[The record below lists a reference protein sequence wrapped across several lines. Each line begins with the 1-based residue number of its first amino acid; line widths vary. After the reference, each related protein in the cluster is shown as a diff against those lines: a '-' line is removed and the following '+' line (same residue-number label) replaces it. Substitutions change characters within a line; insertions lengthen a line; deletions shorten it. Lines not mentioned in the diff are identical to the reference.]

1 MVVVSDIHEFD
12 EPQRNPGGLEMKRH
26 GEHLRIV
33 HSPLHD
39 HVDLD
44 LEPCTFC
51 RLDALENLIRM
62 LSTPV
67 HASENIGIQR
77 IKTHCDSVQAGL
89 RETRCKGRQEQ
100 AVCGHGQVLD
110 FWKLFQTTEKFHHA
124 ATNKRLP
131 ACEADFP
138 DSAANECPDE
148 ALQFFKTDEL
158 VFLKKRMLL
167 IENLGRHAIGA
178 TEVALI
184 GERDTEVSQ
193 RTGQEVLENGL
204 LLGRECCG
212 IVVQTKCS
220 KG

>member
-12 EPQRNPGGLEMKRH
+12 EPQRNSSGLEMKCH
-26 GEHLRIV
+26 GQDLRIV

-44 LEPCTFC
+44 REPCAFR

-62 LSTPV
+62 LSASV
-67 HASENIGIQR
+67 HLSENISIQR
-77 IKTHCDSVQAGL
+77 IKTHCDSVQPGL
-89 RETRCKGRQEQ
+89 RKTGCKSRQEQ

-131 ACEADFP
+131 ASEADFSN
-138 DSAANECPDE
+138 SAANECPDE
-148 ALQFFKTDEL
+148 TLQFFKTDEL

-193 RTGQEVLENGL
+193 RTGQKVLENGL
-204 LLGRECCG
+204 LLVRECCG
-212 IVVQTKCS
+212 IVVQTKCA
-220 KG
+220 KR